1 MNPFFEKPSPVTP
14 GFPMPLFVQK
24 NANAMISPE
33 ASQMPLSPSL
43 IPNVQTLAPG
53 QVEPQQRYRSPTPPR
68 ADVEEHE
75 HSFGASPRPPQQDY
89 QSPVPR
95 RLDVTKEEVR
105 FEAGATARGRTPQR
119 PAFPSHTSH
128 VQSTDA
134 AKPQKRS
141 RSPVKNFL
149 GFGKSTS
156 LKDIPNDPRSKSNSA
171 SPEKNKTP
179 LKTWGNR
186 IRHGF
191 LVRIPFM
198 PNALID
204 IDRS

>member
-1 MNPFFEKPSPVTP
+1 MNPFFAEPSPVTP

-33 ASQMPLSPSL
+33 APQKPLSPSL
-43 IPNVQTLAPG
+43 IPNIQTLSPG
-53 QVEPQQRYRSPTPPR
+53 QVEPQQRYRSPTLPR

-75 HSFGASPRPPQQDY
+75 HSFEASPWTQQHAY

-95 RLDVTKEEVR
+95 GSDVTEEVR
-105 FEAGATARGRTPQR
+105 FEVGDTARGRTPHR
-119 PAFPSHTSH
+119 PASPSHTSH
-128 VQSTDA
+128 LQSTDA

-141 RSPVKNFL
+141 RSPVKKFL

-156 LKDIPNDPRSKSNSA
+156 LKDIPNEPRSKSNSA
-171 SPEKNKTP
+171 SPEKNRTP

-191 LVRIPFM
+191 LVRIPSM
-198 PNALID
+198 LSSLIN